1 MARNQQQAGRSRP
14 NTPGRAPSG
23 KGPSG
28 RGPAGRGRNPVPSG
42 RRSPSVG
49 KSRTPTIIA
58 VVVLV
63 VLVGVIAVA
72 VYSANANKTA
82 AQPANQPVTPVNA
95 TYQTA
100 VQGTV
105 VVAGKGP
112 TTLDV
117 YEDAQCPACKQFE
130 AQDGQQITDALNA
143 GKITVRYHMVNLLEQ
158 SSNPPGYSTLGGNA
172 IMCAAQNGGF
182 ATLHKTLYDR
192 QPAENG
198 AGYTVDDLVTLGKNS
213 GAGPGYEA
221 CVRGNTYGAAVA
233 QNYQQAVNDPAL
245 QQESNGSKGFGTPT
259 IVVNGKTVSPNDPAL
274 AAALG

>member
-14 NTPGRAPSG
+14 NTS
-23 KGPSG
+23 
-28 RGPAGRGRNPVPSG
+28 GRGRNPVASG
-42 RRSPSVG
+42 RKSPSVG

-63 VLVGVIAVA
+63 VLVAVIAVA
-72 VYSANANKTA
+72 VYSANQNKTA
-82 AQPANQPVTPVNA
+82 ALPANQPVTPVAA
-95 TYQTA
+95 TYQTH
-100 VQGTV
+100 VDGTV
-105 VVAGKGP
+105 VVAGNGP
-112 TTLDV
+112 TVLDI

-130 AQDGQQITDALNA
+130 ALDGQKITDALNA
-143 GKITVRYHMVNLLEQ
+143 GKITARYHMVNLLEQ

-172 IMCAAQNGGF
+172 IMCAAQNGAF

-192 QPAENG
+192 QPEEG
-198 AGYTVDDLVTLGKNS
+198 GTGYTVDDLVTLGKNS

-221 CVRGNTYGAAVA
+221 CVRNNTYGAAVS
-233 QNYQQAVNDPAL
+233 QNYQQASNDPAL

-259 IVVNGKTVSPNDPAL
+259 IVVNGKTVSPNDPSL